1 MKFTQKGLDAYR
13 SESRRDLSVNN
24 EDAEHVS
31 KSGSGADLKP
41 KSESG
46 MKGAAHAAGASLQA
60 RSFPDHRD
68 GLIKTG
74 TAGETEKE
82 ASGGGT
88 AQAARLLLLLGKEE
102 AGKVLRRMSEKEIE
116 QVTSEIA
123 RINELGRD
131 EALAILQEFGA
142 RLNLLGGRSG
152 GVDTARDF
160 LSAAFGAEK
169 AEQIIGRAVPDAL
182 PPPFD
187 FMNDLTLPQV
197 LQILSEESE
206 ESISVILSFL
216 KPEKVSAYLKSLDQT
231 AQVRLVRRMARKR
244 DFDPDILSRMGTVL
258 QEKAH
263 ALGRSDAVEV
273 NGKDR
278 LTEILK
284 HMGGDAEKRILGDL
298 EDVHPDLGREIRDQ
312 LHTIDCIF
320 RMRDRDLENLLM
332 EMDNDR
338 IAFILRGKEDAVK
351 EHILAHMSS
360 QRKLIVEE
368 TMILSPRVARREV
381 EKETRE
387 FLNLIR
393 RREEEGSY
401 VILGPGEEDEFI

>member
-13 SESRRDLSVNN
+13 TEARRDLSKA
-24 EDAEHVS
+24 ED
-31 KSGSGADLKP
+31 SGNP
-41 KSESG
+41 VSESAEKNSRDTG
-46 MKGAAHAAGASLQA
+46 SATDGQSL
-60 RSFPDHRD
+60 PGIKD

-74 TAGETEKE
+74 TENVSDLASAG
-82 ASGGGT
+82 SGT
-88 AQAARLLLLLGKEE
+88 AQAARFLLLLGKDE
-102 AGKVLRRMSEKEIE
+102 AGKVLRNMSEKEIE
-116 QVTSEIA
+116 QVTAEIA
-123 RINELGRD
+123 RINEIGRE

-142 RLNLLGGRSG
+142 RVNLLGDRSG
-152 GVDTARDF
+152 GLDTARDF
-160 LSAAFGAEK
+160 LNTAFGCEK

-187 FMNDLTLPQV
+187 FMNDLTLPQTLQV
-197 LQILSEESE
+197 LGEESE
-206 ESISVILSFL
+206 ESIAVILSFL
-216 KPEKVSAYLKSLDQT
+216 KPEKVSAYLKSLDPS
-231 AQVRLVRRMARKR
+231 AQVRLVKRMARKR
-244 DFDPDILSRMGTVL
+244 DFDPEILSRMGTVL

-263 ALGRSDAVEV
+263 RLGRSDGVEV

-284 HMGGDAEKRILGDL
+284 HMGTDAEKRILGDL
-298 EDVHPDLGREIRDQ
+298 ESSAPELGREIRDQ

-351 EHILAHMSS
+351 EHILSHMSS

-368 TMILSPRVARREV
+368 TMILSPKVSKREV
-381 EKETRE
+381 DRETRE

-401 VILGPGEEDEFI
+401 IIMGPGEEDEFI